1 MTELIEQEN
10 NLILVSLLITVCM
23 QLCFFAIAYAL
34 KMDKVTDFAGTSNF
48 IVLAAFTLW
57 LGNDFSLPK
66 ILATLM
72 VCLWGFRL
80 GGYLFYRILIWGE
93 DHRFDK
99 MREKF
104 WSFLGFWIMQ
114 MLWVFLLSLPV
125 TYFNGMTGNFEL
137 TNLSYIGVTMFGIGF
152 VIESMADY
160 TKFKHKL
167 YGEKWCRTGIWA
179 ISRHPNYFGN
189 IFLWSGIYVY
199 CYSHGVALWTIIG
212 LIWIIILLLFMS
224 GINLLEASANLK
236 YGNDAEYNKYKSET
250 SMLIPIP
257 KSIYSKIPESIQRT
271 FLLDFKM
278 YK

>member
-1 MTELIEQEN
+1 MTELIEHEN
-10 NLILVSLLITVCM
+10 NLILISLLITVCM
-23 QLCFFAIAYAL
+23 QLCFFAIAYTL
-34 KMDKVTDFAGTSNF
+34 KIDKVTDFAGTSNF

-57 LGNDFSLPK
+57 LGNDFSTPK
-66 ILATLM
+66 LLATLM

-99 MREKF
+99 MREVF
-104 WSFLGFWIMQ
+104 WSFLGFWIYQ

-125 TYFNGMTGNFEL
+125 TYLNGMTGDFEL
-137 TNLSYIGVTMFGIGF
+137 TSLSYIGITMFGIGF
-152 VIESMADY
+152 TIESMADY

-167 YGEKWCRTGIWA
+167 YGEKWCRTGMWA

-212 LIWIIILLLFMS
+212 LIWIILLLLFVS
-224 GINLLEASANLK
+224 GMNFLEASANSK
-236 YGNDAEYNKYKSET
+236 YGSDSDYKKYKSET
-250 SMLIPIP
+250 SILIPIP
-257 KSIYSKIPESIQRT
+257 NSIYSKIPESIRRT

-278 YK
+278 YN

>member
-1 MTELIEQEN
+1 
-10 NLILVSLLITVCM
+10 M
-23 QLCFFAIAYAL
+23 QLCFFAIAYTL
-34 KMDKVTDFAGTSNF
+34 KIDKVTDFAGTSNF

-57 LGNDFSLPK
+57 LGNDFSTPK
-66 ILATLM
+66 LLATLM

-99 MREKF
+99 MREVF
-104 WSFLGFWIMQ
+104 WSFLGFWIYQ

-125 TYFNGMTGNFEL
+125 TYLNGMTGDFEL
-137 TNLSYIGVTMFGIGF
+137 TNLSYIGITMFGIGF
-152 VIESMADY
+152 TIESMADY

-167 YGEKWCRTGIWA
+167 YGKKWCRTGMWA

-212 LIWIIILLLFMS
+212 LIWIILLLLFVS
-224 GINLLEASANLK
+224 GMNFLEASANSK
-236 YGNDAEYNKYKSET
+236 YGSDSDYKKYKSET
-250 SMLIPIP
+250 SILIPIP
-257 KSIYSKIPESIQRT
+257 KSIYSKIPESIRRT

-278 YK
+278 YN

>member
-1 MTELIEQEN
+1 
-10 NLILVSLLITVCM
+10 M
-23 QLCFFAIAYAL
+23 QLCFFAIAYTL

-66 ILATLM
+66 MLATLM

-99 MREKF
+99 MREVF
-104 WSFLGFWIMQ
+104 WSFLGFWVYQ

-137 TNLSYIGVTMFGIGF
+137 TNLSYFGLVMFSIGF

-160 TKFKHKL
+160 GVDESRDYFMGDEGYARQMFQH
-167 YGEKWCRTGIWA
+167 YNMEGNEEKALLITFSEQDRTGMC
-179 ISRHPNYFGN
+179 
-189 IFLWSGIYVY
+189 VK
-199 CYSHGVALWTIIG
+199 
-212 LIWIIILLLFMS
+212 
-224 GINLLEASANLK
+224 E
-236 YGNDAEYNKYKSET
+236 
-250 SMLIPIP
+250 
-257 KSIYSKIPESIQRT
+257 
-271 FLLDFKM
+271 
-278 YK
+278 